1 MPESPNPFE
10 PSSEFEFEPNQPT
23 TDHHLR
29 IRYMVLMWACGA
41 IGSISC
47 PTTSVMFTNPP
58 IYHTYWGSFDWSF
71 NIILLVVFTL
81 GVASVVF
88 SICLFMLPRM
98 FDKLG
103 ALLAIALVGWPPIV
117 YSTKFWWLF
126 FAHPEYFR

>member
-10 PSSEFEFEPNQPT
+10 PSSEFEFEPIQPT

-29 IRYMVLMWACGA
+29 IRYVVLMWACGA

-47 PTTSVMFTNPP
+47 PSTGMMFTYPP
-58 IYHTYWGSFDWSF
+58 IYYTSWGSFDWSF
-71 NIILLVVFTL
+71 NIILLFVFTL

-88 SICLFMLPRM
+88 SVCLFMLPRM

-117 YSTKFWWLF
+117 YSTEFWWLF
-126 FAHPEYFR
+126 VAHPEYFR